1 MPFMTEQALA
11 AHTRPAAHWGG
22 VFAMS
27 LCVFALIAS
36 EFMPVSLLTPIA
48 ADLHVSEGMAGQGI
62 AISGAF
68 AVLTSLSVP
77 WLAGG
82 IDRKTLL
89 LALTALMA
97 VSGAVVGLASSY
109 LIYMVGRALIGVVIG
124 GFWSM
129 SAAAA
134 MRLVP
139 ADQVPR
145 ALAVFNGGNALATV
159 IAAPLGSYLGS
170 VMGWRGA
177 FFCLVPVAAIALL
190 WQWISLPAMAARER
204 APGSGRVFKVLARRP
219 VALGMA
225 ACGAFF
231 MGQFALFTYVRPFL
245 ETVTRADVSMLSLI
259 LLAVGVAGFIGTA
272 MIGAVL
278 ERSLYGALIVIPV
291 LMAVIALALIPLG
304 TSVIAVAALLGL
316 WGLLA
321 TSAPV
326 GWWSWIAAA
335 MPDAAEAG
343 GGLMVAV
350 IQLSIALGSTVG
362 GLLFD
367 AAGYRSTFVASAAV
381 LLLAAFLAF
390 LTARVQGLFV
400 LGGCDAAPPGVP
412 AAPAAVAATIQA
424 GESRMWM
431 TVGERRFA
439 ITLADTEAARAFA
452 AMLPLTIDM
461 ADLNGNEKYADLPK
475 ALPTS
480 ASRPGT
486 IRNGDLM
493 LYGSRTLVVFYL
505 TFNSAY
511 SYTRLGHVDD
521 PVGLAGTR
529 PS

>member
-1 MPFMTEQALA
+1 MTNQAGEASIA
-11 AHTRPAAHWGG
+11 AFSTQRDTEAQPANWSG

-48 ADLHVSEGMAGQGI
+48 ADLHVTEGMAGQGI

-68 AVLTSLSVP
+68 AVLTSLSIS

-82 IDRKTLL
+82 MNRKTLL

-97 VSGAVVGLASSY
+97 VSGAVVALAPNY

-129 SAAAA
+129 SAATA

-159 IAAPLGSYLGS
+159 IAAPLGAWLGS

-177 FFCLVPVAAIALL
+177 FFCLVPVAALALV

-204 APGSGRVFKVLARRP
+204 VPGSGNVFKVLASRP

-245 ETVTRADVSMLSLI
+245 ETVTHVNVSTLSLI
-259 LLAVGVAGFIGTA
+259 LLVIGVAGFIGTA
-272 MIGAVL
+272 LIGSVL
-278 ERSLYGALIVIPV
+278 KRSLYGTLIVIPV
-291 LMAVIALALIPLG
+291 LMAVIALALIPFG
-304 TSVIAVAALLGL
+304 AWVAAVVVLLGM
-316 WGLLA
+316 WGLMA

-326 GWWSWIAAA
+326 GWWSWIAEA
-335 MPDAAEAG
+335 MPHNAEAG

-350 IQLSIALGSTVG
+350 IQLAIALGSTVG

-367 AAGYRSTFVASAAV
+367 STGYRSTFVASAAV
-381 LLLAAFLAF
+381 LLFAAFLAF
-390 LTARVQGLFV
+390 LTSRSQRQQ
-400 LGGCDAAPPGVP
+400 AA
-412 AAPAAVAATIQA
+412 
-424 GESRMWM
+424 
-431 TVGERRFA
+431 
-439 ITLADTEAARAFA
+439 
-452 AMLPLTIDM
+452 
-461 ADLNGNEKYADLPK
+461 
-475 ALPTS
+475 
-480 ASRPGT
+480 
-486 IRNGDLM
+486 
-493 LYGSRTLVVFYL
+493 
-505 TFNSAY
+505 
-511 SYTRLGHVDD
+511 
-521 PVGLAGTR
+521 
-529 PS
+529 